1 MIHLALPF
9 PLTVLLLIAQQG
21 SGQPSAWT
29 QAIEP
34 FQVAGPLYY
43 VGTADLAS
51 YLVATPAGHVL
62 IDVPLDENAP
72 LVLDNIRKLGFDPT
86 DVEIQLASHAHFD
99 HVGGIATALRTTGAK
114 LAVSERDAKLLG
126 DGGKG
131 DFFLGDTA
139 SYPPAKA
146 DRILQDGE
154 RVRLGGVTLTAH
166 LTPGHTRGC
175 TTWSVS
181 LAAEGETLEV
191 VSVCSLSV
199 LPGYRLAPADES
211 YPGIAR
217 DYCTSV
223 ETLRSLQPDVFLGAH
238 GSFFGLLDKVERQRA
253 GDRRAFVDPGGY
265 RRWVERAAERIE
277 ETLREQGVADGCAGV
292 LGAATE
298 TVN

>member
-1 MIHLALPF
+1 MHDVALHLSMTLS
-9 PLTVLLLIAQQG
+9 LLLAQQGG
-21 SGQPSAWT
+21 SGQPAEWT
-29 QAIEP
+29 RPIEP
-34 FQVAGPLYY
+34 FRIAGPLYY

-51 YLVATPAGHVL
+51 YLLATPAGHVL
-62 IDVPLDENAP
+62 IDVPLDENAS
-72 LVLDNIRKLGFDPT
+72 LVLANIRKLGFDPS
-86 DVEIQLASHAHFD
+86 DVKIQLASHAHFD
-99 HVGGIATALRTTGAK
+99 HVGGIATALRTTGAQ
-114 LAVSERDAKLLG
+114 LAVSEHDAKLLG

-131 DFFLGDTA
+131 DFLLGDTA

-146 DRILQDGE
+146 DRILRHGE

-175 TTWSVS
+175 TTWSAT
-181 LAAEGETLEV
+181 LEDGGETLEM

-199 LPGYRLAPADES
+199 LQGYRLAGADPS

-223 ETLRSLQPDVFLGAH
+223 ETLRSLRPDLFLGAH
-238 GSFFGLLDKVERQRA
+238 GSFFGLLDKVERLRA

-277 ETLREQGVADGCAGV
+277 ATLREQGVAGGCAEV
-292 LGAATE
+292 SGASG
-298 TVN
+298 